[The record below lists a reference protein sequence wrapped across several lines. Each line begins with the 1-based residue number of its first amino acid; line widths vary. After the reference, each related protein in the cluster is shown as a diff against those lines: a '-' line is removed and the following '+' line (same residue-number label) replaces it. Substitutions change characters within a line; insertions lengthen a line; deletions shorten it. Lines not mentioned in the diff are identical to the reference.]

1 MNRSA
6 SARTT
11 LGLALAAFGLGCLV
25 VSAAPGCGGSETT
38 TSTSGTG
45 TGGGEAADPGALV
58 KASMTSQVG
67 VLLDEIPENL
77 RDKVVADLQ
86 AKDEKFWIGR
96 AKAQIIL
103 TKYRLSFRTYYY
115 PVGEK
120 MQLPLP
126 PDVKWNIA
134 LKADAAGSIKPRRV
148 KIGTH
153 DVVVVDYTFESTLLS
168 SLASPALTEPALA
181 KVGGTWD
188 EPFVFPVDP
197 ELLFQRTGYACMTEV
212 GFPPNS
218 VDSEEAAV
226 FYDHTCAAQGELSK
240 VLCHRTQ
247 LPTESCVDAL
257 DSSVGKVEA
266 KVHFER
272 LAWDSAA
279 ADKAR
284 FGDVTN
290 ENGPDIR
297 PGVLTPIFP
306 APKVIYRYVPEGDCT
321 IAEKCVGGAGWRRLL
336 QFSSVN
342 WNIGKKTLDIGA
354 VEPLVAGMG
363 DDELA
368 NHHIYEYS
376 ECHEHYHFMHYGDFT
391 YGDQK
396 PANSKRGFCL
406 ESTDRLS
413 NNETTPL
420 HNPYGDCSYQGIES
434 GWGDNYNSG
443 IDCQWID
450 VTGYDVSKG
459 PVTEVIR
466 ESFNPDGFLCEGVP
480 VLDDKGK
487 QVYEPTS
494 FKTAKG
500 EPVDRPK
507 CTFMPN
513 WDANNAR
520 TEDVTLTGLGE
531 SFVNQPCTRGQI
543 GPLRNCGFKKKSDL
557 ESCTPGAAVKLH
569 CTVPAGAA
577 PQTVRVC
584 ESSKALQSG
593 TACAHNAAIGNSIVT
608 DAGVDV
614 AITCPASRSDVE
626 SGGVYSL
633 YTSPLTDD
641 DMPQAVTC
649 AVVP

>member
-1 MNRSA
+1 MKSSA
-6 SARTT
+6 SARAT
-11 LGLALAAFGLGCLV
+11 LGLAFVASGLGGLIV
-25 VSAAPGCGGSETT
+25 TAAPGCGGSETT
-38 TSTSGTG
+38 TSSTG
-45 TGGGEAADPGALV
+45 TGGGAAESPGALI
-58 KASMTSQVG
+58 KASMTSKVG

-77 RDKVVADLQ
+77 RGKVVADLM
-86 AKDEKFWIGR
+86 AKDEKFWIAR

-103 TKYRLSFRTYYY
+103 TKYRLAFRTYYY
-115 PVGEK
+115 PAGEK

-134 LKADAAGSIKPRRV
+134 LKGDAIGSTKPRRE

-153 DVVVVDYTFESTLLS
+153 DVVVVDYTFDSTLLS
-168 SLASPALTEPALA
+168 PLASPGITEPALA

-188 EPFVFPVDP
+188 EPFIFPVDP
-197 ELLFQRTGYACMTEV
+197 ELVFQRTGYACMTEV

-218 VDSEEAAV
+218 VDSEEVAV
-226 FYDHTCAAQGELSK
+226 FYDQTCEAQGVLSK
-240 VLCHRTQ
+240 VLCHRTA

-257 DSSVGKVEA
+257 DISIGKVEA
-266 KVHFER
+266 QVHFER
-272 LAWDSAA
+272 LAWDSAV

-290 ENGPDIR
+290 QTGPDIR
-297 PGVLTPIFP
+297 PGVLSPIFP
-306 APKVIYRYVPEGDCT
+306 APKVIYRYVPDGDCT

-363 DDELA
+363 SDDLA

-376 ECHEHYHFMHYGDFT
+376 ECHEHYHFMHYGDFS
-391 YGDQK
+391 YGDKQ

-413 NNETTPL
+413 NNESTPL
-420 HNPYGDCSYQGIES
+420 HNPYGDCSYQGIEA

-450 VTGYDVSKG
+450 VTSYDVSQG
-459 PVTEVIR
+459 PVKESIR
-466 ESFNPDGFLCEGVP
+466 ESFNPDGFLCEGIP

-487 QVYEPTS
+487 QVYEPTT

-507 CTFMPN
+507 CEFMPN

-520 TEDVTLTGLGE
+520 TEEVTLTGVGE
-531 SFVNQPCTRGQI
+531 SFVTQACSRGQI
-543 GPLRNCGFKKKSDL
+543 GPLRNCGFKKQSDL
-557 ESCTPGAAVKLH
+557 EMCTPGAAVKLH
-569 CTVPAGAA
+569 CTVPAGTPA
-577 PQTVRVC
+577 QTLRVC
-584 ESSKALQSG
+584 ESSTVLKSG
-593 TACAHNAAIGNSIVT
+593 TACSHGSSIGNSIVT
-608 DAGVDV
+608 EAGVDV
-614 AITCPASRSDVE
+614 SITCPASRSAAE
-626 SGGVYSL
+626 TGGLYSL

-641 DMPQAVTC
+641 DKAQAVTC
-649 AVVP
+649 AVIP